1 MELPDNYK
9 DEIILLDQYRLGGYG
24 KYDERIEDLIRY
36 QYRTNS
42 VPLDPIYT
50 AKAFWGMQQYIKENN
65 ITDKRIL
72 FLPTGGTPLFY
83 DFLAKEGAEEKRC

>member
-1 MELPDNYK
+1 M
-9 DEIILLDQYRLGGYG
+9 DQYRLGGYG
-24 KYDERIEDLIRY
+24 KYDERIEDLIRH
-36 QYRTNS
+36 QYLTNS
-42 VPLDPIYT
+42 VQLDPIYT

-72 FLPTGGTPLFY
+72 FLHTGGTPLFY